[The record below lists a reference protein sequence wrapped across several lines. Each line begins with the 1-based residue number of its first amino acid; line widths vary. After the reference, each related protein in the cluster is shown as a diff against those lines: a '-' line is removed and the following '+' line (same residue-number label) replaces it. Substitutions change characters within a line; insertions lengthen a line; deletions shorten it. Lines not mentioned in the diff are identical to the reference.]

1 VIKLWRVTNGF
12 WGNDEICCFVLA
24 ETEERA
30 KTLASFKLK
39 GSRHAECSDLF
50 WTRLTASVFLDN
62 FDKEWTSEVIGE

>member
-1 VIKLWRVTNGF
+1 
-12 WGNDEICCFVLA
+12 VLA